1 MSKKKIIVKKLP
13 FFSFLWIKILKIATF
28 RFFQILKGTFPENL
42 KSLGQKMKE
51 KIDF

>member
-1 MSKKKIIVKKLP
+1 MSEKKIISKKLP
-13 FFSFLWIKILKIATF
+13 TKIPTF

-51 KIDF
+51 KIGF